1 MKLRVAVT
9 KSAEKHISKHDVEK
23 REILQMLNHPR
34 FLRKTKE
41 RYVLY
46 GKTDAGR
53 YLTLILKRRGNVYFL
68 VTARENTDEEKSLYR
83 KKTK

>member
-9 KSAEKHISKHDVEK
+9 KGAEEHISRHGVEK
-23 REILQMLNHPR
+23 REILQVLNHPR
-34 FLRKTKE
+34 FLKKTKE

-53 YLTLILKRRGNVYFL
+53 YLTLVLKQREGVYFL
-68 VTARENTDEEKSLYR
+68 VTARESTDDEKSLYR

>member
-9 KSAEKHISKHDVEK
+9 KSAEKHISKHGVEK
-23 REILQMLNHPR
+23 GEILQILNHPH
-34 FLRKTKE
+34 FLKKTKE

-53 YLTLILKRRGNVYFL
+53 YLTLVLKREGEVYLL
-68 VTARENTDEEKSLYR
+68 VTARESTDEEKSLYR
-83 KKTK
+83 KKRK